1 LSRFTLDGDVM
12 NNKRTFRIVLHVRQD
27 DMVKIVQAARA
38 LKVNPHDFVVQ
49 TAVERAKRVLA
60 K

>member
-1 LSRFTLDGDVM
+1 M
-12 NNKRTFRIVLHVRQD
+12 NNKRTFRIVLHVTQE

-38 LKVNPHDFVVQ
+38 SKVSIHDFVLQ
-49 TAVERAKRVLA
+49 AAFDRAKRVLA

>member
-1 LSRFTLDGDVM
+1 M
-12 NNKRTFRIVLHVRQD
+12 NNKRTFRVVLHVSQE
-27 DMVKIVQAARA
+27 DMIKIVQAGRT

-60 K
+60 KEGAR

>member
-1 LSRFTLDGDVM
+1 M
-12 NNKRTFRIVLHVRQD
+12 NNKRTFRIVLHVQQE
-27 DMVKIVQAARA
+27 DMVNIVQAARA

-49 TAVERAKRVLA
+49 TAVEPAKRVLG

>member
-1 LSRFTLDGDVM
+1 M
-12 NNKRTFRIVLHVRQD
+12 NNKRRTFRIVLHVSQD
-27 DMVKIVQAARA
+27 DMIKIVQAARA

-49 TAVERAKRVLA
+49 TAVERAKYVLG